1 MQYKR
6 FAVEC
11 NKNYF
16 ARIFRYPDIYPYE
29 LFGLPLH
36 WHSDYE
42 MLYVCEGTLTVYKLD
57 ETITL
62 NAGELYLINSE
73 EIHTY
78 DSPNHDEL
86 KFFSI
91 IHSIRSL
98 QPFFDNP
105 TEALSFKIT
114 SEHAKKKI
122 IESIERLKTSKN
134 YFEPLEVL
142 KVKSVLNNINY
153 YLLRDCRDDSLSFY
167 RGGADSDDFLCA
179 KSAIHYMEQNFM
191 KNITLDEIS
200 SHIGMTPA
208 HFSKYF
214 KDKVNLT
221 FTQYLRKIRLEH
233 AVNDVVINHTY
244 VKDAAVNNG
253 FPNTNAFINSCK
265 NEYGKTPME
274 LKLYNSDQI

>member
-6 FAVEC
+6 YSVEY

-36 WHSDYE
+36 WHRDYE
-42 MLYVCEGTLTVYKLD
+42 ILYVDKGILTVQKLN

-62 NAGELYLINSE
+62 KSGDVYFINSE
-73 EIHTY
+73 EVHTY
-78 DSPNHDEL
+78 NSQNHDEL

-91 IHSIRSL
+91 IYSLRAL
-98 QPFFDNP
+98 QPFFDDP
-105 TEALSFKIT
+105 TVALKFKIN

-122 IESIERLKTSKN
+122 IESIKRLKTSKN
-134 YFEPLEVL
+134 FYEPLEVL
-142 KVKSVLNNINY
+142 KIKAVLNNISY
-153 YLLRDCRDDSLSFY
+153 YLLRDCRDDSISFY
-167 RGGADSDDFLCA
+167 RGGSDSHDFLCA
-179 KSAIHYMEQNFM
+179 QSAVHYMEENYK

-200 SHIGMTPA
+200 RYVGMTPA

-214 KDKVNLT
+214 KEKINLT

-233 AVNDVVINHTY
+233 AVNDLTINHMS
-244 VKDAAVNNG
+244 VKEAALNNG
-253 FPNTNAFINSCK
+253 FPNINAFINSCK

-274 LKLYNSDQI
+274 LKVFNEGD